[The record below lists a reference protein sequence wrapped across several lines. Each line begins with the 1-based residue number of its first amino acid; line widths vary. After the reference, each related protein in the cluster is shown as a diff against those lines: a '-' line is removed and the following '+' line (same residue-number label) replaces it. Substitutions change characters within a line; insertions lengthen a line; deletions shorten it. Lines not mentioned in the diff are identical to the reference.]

1 MFSPF
6 KLKSYKGGN
15 AVYHQIK
22 EYVFTLIVLTIEM
35 IAN

>member
-1 MFSPF
+1 MFSSFLAEIVQRGHP
-6 KLKSYKGGN
+6 
-15 AVYHQIK
+15 VYHQIK